1 VKEQNAALQDCSGP
15 VLATMDELKDV
26 YKVQSSIE
34 ELQEAL
40 YQCSLVLQL
49 CHKVDQQLQAESTS
63 KVCFQTVLKTLD
75 QIKEGIRRVPCA
87 ALRLYLHSQL
97 PKCTQH
103 IHRCMADEFRNW
115 LVRAREAA
123 AGIGHAVIA
132 TAARSRQTQ
141 EELRKTQFQ
150 ALCQVS
156 ANQGCDL
163 QRALAQSIVG
173 GETPSSPSAQAG
185 DSEELPLLD
194 LTDLHKC
201 HHILTCLGKSAWF
214 SAYYYEQRTAQ
225 IKSDLQL
232 SASRSFMENY
242 QNYLMQLAGF
252 FVVEDQV
259 MRATDGLVN
268 RDQLHVLWEGA
279 MQLLNPLLEAQFA
292 SMTTMPEVLLVC
304 DFVSLFAATM
314 QRYGLGA
321 QCLDELLET
330 AVEKYHELLMGAT
343 LEDLRHQVHQDSF
356 VQVRVST
363 EKEYAADIE
372 SLGLHPPDTPLPTA
386 FPVTMR
392 FSAITPAVC
401 KLLRLFAEDA
411 VAILR
416 GGMPEDLER
425 QARNKYTRLLTKL
438 CTTILVP
445 AVDSVRPAEEEAQP
459 LPHPAEAERPRGVR
473 GEPHGVMEDPPMLEQ
488 VRRGFAAVTTGDEV
502 LIEGHVGA
510 WAKRFLGAWCGEG
523 VWAKGAWCGEGVGEG
538 CLGAWCG
545 EEVWAKG
552 A

>member
-1 VKEQNAALQDCSGP
+1 MLMLFGRSDDAVVASLIDEDDLAPLVRAAFERGKPDEVVSSLRNLAQDREREVEELCRVYYEDFVHSLGRLQKSRSIAGDIKSKVKEQNAALQDCSGP

-75 QIKEGIRRVPCA
+75 QIKEGIR
-87 ALRLYLHSQL
+87 
-97 PKCTQH
+97 
-103 IHRCMADEFRNW
+103 CMADEFRNW

-150 ALCQVS
+150 ALC
-156 ANQGCDL
+156 
-163 QRALAQSIVG
+163 
-173 GETPSSPSAQAG
+173 QAG

-252 FVVEDQV
+252 FVVEDQ
-259 MRATDGLVN
+259 
-268 RDQLHVLWEGA
+268 
-279 MQLLNPLLEAQFA
+279 
-292 SMTTMPEVLLVC
+292 VLLVC

-445 AVDSVRPAEEEAQP
+445 AVDS
-459 LPHPAEAERPRGVR
+459 
-473 GEPHGVMEDPPMLEQ
+473 
-488 VRRGFAAVTTGDEV
+488 
-502 LIEGHVGA
+502 
-510 WAKRFLGAWCGEG
+510 
-523 VWAKGAWCGEGVGEG
+523 
-538 CLGAWCG
+538 
-545 EEVWAKG
+545 
-552 A
+552 